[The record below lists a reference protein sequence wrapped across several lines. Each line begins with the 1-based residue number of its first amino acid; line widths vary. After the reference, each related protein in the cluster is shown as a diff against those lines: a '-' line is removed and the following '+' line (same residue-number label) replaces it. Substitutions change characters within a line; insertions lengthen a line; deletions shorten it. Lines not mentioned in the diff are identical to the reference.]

1 MSLLEPCLFTG
12 YPYYV
17 YVLIDD
23 VQGADSI
30 KLVTAEG
37 TTTLPITFF
46 TRKGVYELPVPDT
59 TEKIFDIKIYAGY
72 SGESDQQII
81 ETIDCISKSKCDGIY
96 MRWENDLAGYD
107 YWLFSGNERDR
118 IRSGTRE
125 SFEPFIEDIENE
137 TGNFEILKKRF
148 EKTIR
153 VFTSFPKNNA
163 EGFNQLARSRF
174 VEMWHDDKW
183 WKVDVDINSLSV
195 SKFQPYGKCSLD
207 ITIPNTYLK

>member
-125 SFEPFIEDIENE
+125 SFEPFIEDIE
-137 TGNFEILKKRF
+137 KA
-148 EKTIR
+148 
-153 VFTSFPKNNA
+153 V
-163 EGFNQLARSRF
+163 
-174 VEMWHDDKW
+174 
-183 WKVDVDINSLSV
+183 
-195 SKFQPYGKCSLD
+195 
-207 ITIPNTYLK
+207 